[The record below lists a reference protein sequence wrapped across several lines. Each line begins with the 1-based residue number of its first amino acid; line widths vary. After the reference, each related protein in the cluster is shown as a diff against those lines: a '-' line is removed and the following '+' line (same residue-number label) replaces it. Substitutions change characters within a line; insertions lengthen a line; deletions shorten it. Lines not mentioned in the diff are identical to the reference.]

1 MSLGEKIKE
10 YRKKKNM
17 TQKRTCE
24 FNRCKT

>member
-10 YRKKKNM
+10 YRKKEKHDS
-17 TQKRTCE
+17 KRTCE